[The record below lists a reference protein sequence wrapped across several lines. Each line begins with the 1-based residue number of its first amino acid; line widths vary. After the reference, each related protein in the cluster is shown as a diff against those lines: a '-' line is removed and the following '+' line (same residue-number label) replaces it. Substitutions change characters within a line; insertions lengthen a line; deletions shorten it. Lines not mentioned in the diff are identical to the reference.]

1 MTASPTGDT
10 IGEILKRTREAK
22 NLSIETVNKE
32 TKISV
37 AVIRG
42 LEQDDMESFA
52 SETYLKGFLKNY
64 AIYLGL
70 DGNQLWSMLSRQHG
84 KVPDVSGTFWDIEE
98 AVREYVEAQ
107 DSSLVKKVSGV
118 DQMFISE
125 RDQKPYVVFY
135 GKDVQ
140 KANGVVAYEQE
151 GVGGK
156 RFVADSLG
164 VVDEFDEEQFRK
176 RVPGAK

>member
-1 MTASPTGDT
+1 MFSSFSHQGDT
-10 IGEILKRTREAK
+10 VLTYSSLQRQGFVWIGFAC
-22 NLSIETVNKE
+22 LSLLAAGCGGVSPSEEFEQSHIKVLAIMYGKFTGRH
-32 TKISV
+32 
-37 AVIRG
+37 RG
-42 LEQDDMESFA
+42 QPPANEKAF
-52 SETYLKGFLKNY
+52 
-64 AIYLGL
+64 
-70 DGNQLWSMLSRQHG
+70 
-84 KVPDVSGTFWDIEE
+84 
-98 AVREYVEAQ
+98 REYVEAQ

>member
-1 MTASPTGDT
+1 VLTYSSLQRQGFVWIGFACLSLLAAGCGGVSPSEEFEQSHIKVLAIMYGKFTG
-10 IGEILKRTREAK
+10 RH
-22 NLSIETVNKE
+22 
-32 TKISV
+32 
-37 AVIRG
+37 RG
-42 LEQDDMESFA
+42 QPPANEKAF
-52 SETYLKGFLKNY
+52 
-64 AIYLGL
+64 
-70 DGNQLWSMLSRQHG
+70 
-84 KVPDVSGTFWDIEE
+84 
-98 AVREYVEAQ
+98 REYVEAQ

-156 RFVADSLG
+156 RFVADEL
-164 VVDEFDEEQFRK
+164 VVEELDEEQFRK